1 MPTYYVRYSATI
13 QGETSIEASDIRD
26 AIETL
31 DDEYFDKKIFEDVI
45 PSTFHIDAVEEI

>member
-26 AIETL
+26 AIESL
-31 DDEYFDKKIFEDVI
+31 DDEYFDKKVFEDVV
-45 PSTFHIDAVEEI
+45 PVTFQIDTVEEI